1 MCIDQNIADFNY
13 ININRLNKTS
23 LVSTYPAHTGTP
35 PAHTGT
41 PPAGT
46 FPSRCFFLQLRCFAS
61 SLSRHSSTNASTSPS
76 TPLLPRTTH
85 SPSCHAKKK
94 RPSSSSSGSGDDG
107 GILSNIEALF
117 AQWPQC
123 YKSGFFSSS
132 VASHTGHVSS
142 LRFWGAPK
150 FWLLLCCAVLL

>member
-1 MCIDQNIADFNY
+1 M
-13 ININRLNKTS
+13 LLKSS
-23 LVSTYPAHTGTP
+23 LVSNP
-35 PAHTGT
+35 PCLHGRVSCTL
-41 PPAGT
+41 PY
-46 FPSRCFFLQLRCFAS
+46 RCFSLQPRCFSS